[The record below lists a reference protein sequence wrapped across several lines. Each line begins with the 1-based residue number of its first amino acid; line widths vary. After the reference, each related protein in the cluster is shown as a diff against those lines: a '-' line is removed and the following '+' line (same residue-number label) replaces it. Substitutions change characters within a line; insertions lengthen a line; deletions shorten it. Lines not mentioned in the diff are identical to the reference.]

1 MTDNNVDQTS
11 SSSLVLC
18 IQDVCGVS
26 RERAL
31 ELLVACGGN
40 SVERAIDLY
49 FQGTTTTTTTTTAN
63 HQSQPPPKSAIKRK
77 QTTSPAVR
85 SRTPKQQATLSS
97 FFGRNKKPLD
107 DDDDDDNDDDEQSQ
121 SNLNAKHHDAAM
133 DIKQSSVNPPL
144 SSAKEVAREKKITV
158 VRMDNSV
165 VITDPRLQYAALA
178 EAFSEMVG
186 TTKRNAKLD
195 TLKKVLT
202 GIVEALGG
210 IIGDNNNNNKNN
222 IHSRQE
228 DGNTLCCALELIL
241 GAGSCFTLQVS
252 GSAVSKAILAVTGA
266 SSGKLREAYR
276 RTGDLGDAA
285 EHFVRNQR
293 LLVQPKPLSIVAV
306 HEVLQMIAS
315 QQGKGSQN
323 QRHTL
328 MVKLLRSC
336 KSNEMKFLVRTL
348 LGNMRLGANVR
359 TVLAALA
366 MSIEEM
372 DASRLQR
379 DADTA
384 AAVKAVQDTFDVC
397 PRLDKLSLA
406 LLCGGVAYMKE
417 TCVMEV
423 GTPVNP
429 MLANP
434 AHSFDEVERLMK
446 MDSSGS
452 SRAAVAEWKYDGVRC
467 QAHYDGVTM
476 KLYSRHMLET
486 TDQFPDAVKAVLGA
500 RNESATSFIV
510 DSEIVG
516 VEESPDEPGNFRLLP
531 FQDLS
536 SRRGDAQRGNLVRIR
551 IYVFDLI
558 FSNGESLAKKP
569 LWQRQRALRDHFHET
584 VDFNFAQFITLPSY
598 DEGSLREFLEVA
610 VKGGAEGLMVKLTGE
625 VCSNGENGEARD
637 QINAISEC
645 VIACSYES
653 GVRSQ
658 TWLKL
663 KRDYVAGFADTIDV
677 VPIGAWYGNG
687 RKAQKR
693 FLSPVLLAVYDE
705 DEDVFRSISRC
716 MSFTDAMYTAMR
728 EFYFHGTPYPD
739 GVGTT
744 EDPQA
749 ATGSYV
755 SAEVESGSENAQDDD
770 NTVSA
775 DEEWSNCYTSRPS
788 ALVVTNESPPI
799 WFKPMEVFE
808 VSFADLTLSKTHT
821 AAAGMVDPTRGVALR
836 FPRFKRR
843 RPDKRIDQATTTVQ
857 IAQLFAKQTKQGK
870 S

>member
-1 MTDNNVDQTS
+1 MADSVDPTF
-11 SSSLVLC
+11 LVFV
-18 IQDVCGVS
+18 QDVCGVS

-31 ELLVACGGN
+31 ELLMAGGG
-40 SVERAIDLY
+40 SVEHAVDIY
-49 FQGTTTTTTTTTAN
+49 FQGTTTTADRPS
-63 HQSQPPPKSAIKRK
+63 SQPKSAIKRK
-77 QTTSPAVR
+77 QTSPAVPC
-85 SRTPKQQATLSS
+85 SPSKQATLSS
-97 FFGRNKKPLD
+97 FFGRNNKPLD
-107 DDDDDDNDDDEQSQ
+107 NDDEQRRQ
-121 SNLNAKHHDAAM
+121 CDLHKNVVAAM
-133 DIKQSSVNPPL
+133 DIPKRNVNPPL
-144 SSAKEVAREKKITV
+144 LSSANVTQEKTISV
-158 VRMDNSV
+158 IRMDNSV
-165 VITDPRLQYAALA
+165 VTDPRLQYGALA
-178 EAFSEMVG
+178 EAFSEMVN

-195 TLKKVLT
+195 SLKKVLT

-210 IIGDNNNNNKNN
+210 IGDMSN
-222 IHSRQE
+222 REE
-228 DGNTLCCALELIL
+228 DGDTLCRALELIL
-241 GAGSCFTLQVS
+241 GSGITLQVS

-266 SSGKLREAYR
+266 SSGRLREAYR

-306 HEVLQMIAS
+306 HNVLQTIAS
-315 QQGKGSQN
+315 QEGKGSQN

-336 KSNEMKFLVRTL
+336 KSNEMRFLVRTL

-372 DASRLQR
+372 DASRLER
-379 DADTA
+379 DADTTS
-384 AAVKAVQDTFDVC
+384 AVKAVQDTFDIC

-406 LLCGGVAYMKE
+406 LLRGGVAYMKE
-417 TCVMEV
+417 SCVMEV

-434 AHSFDEVERLMK
+434 AHSFDEVEKLMK
-446 MDSSGS
+446 TESGLS
-452 SRAAVAEWKYDGVRC
+452 LAAVAEWKYDGVRC
-467 QAHYDGVTM
+467 QAHYDGSTM

-500 RNESATSFIV
+500 RNESATSFII

-516 VEESPDEPGNFRLLP
+516 VEGSRDEPGSFRLLP

-536 SRRGDAQRGNLVRIR
+536 SRRGDAQRGNAVRIH

-558 FSNGESLAKKP
+558 YSNGESLVKKP
-569 LWQRQRALRDHFHET
+569 LWQRQRALREHFHET
-584 VDFNFAQFITLPSY
+584 VDFSFAQCILLPSY

-610 VKGGAEGLMVKLTGE
+610 VKGGAEGVMVKLTGE
-625 VCSNGENGEARD
+625 VCFNGEEREARD
-637 QINAISEC
+637 PVKAGSEDVISC
-645 VIACSYES
+645 PYES

-658 TWLKL
+658 TWLKV
-663 KRDYVAGFADTIDV
+663 KRDYVAGFADTVDV

-716 MSFTDAMYTAMR
+716 MSFTDAMYAAMR

-739 GVGTT
+739 GVGTV
-744 EDPQA
+744 EDPEA
-749 ATGSYV
+749 ASGSDV
-755 SAEVESGSENAQDDD
+755 EAEVLSGNENAQDDG

-775 DEEWSNCYTSRPS
+775 DEVWLNCYTSRPS

-799 WFKPMEVFE
+799 WFKPREVFE

-821 AAAGMVDPTRGVALR
+821 AAAGIVDPTRGVALR

-843 RPDKRIDQATTTVQ
+843 RPDKRIDQATTTVE